1 MKKGKIITASLIAAG
16 TAAGIGYGLY
26 SKKSNNGI
34 GEFVINGIPARDD
47 NALRIMSFNLRYR
60 DDKGQS
66 VKKRSEVVSAIIKQY
81 APDSF
86 GTQEATGKWLDIL
99 GDTLGDKYAFVATA
113 RDTKGYDAERNAVFY
128 LKDKYNL
135 IDKGTI
141 WLSETPDV
149 PYSKSF
155 DSNCH
160 RIATWAVLENK
171 ETGEKYTHL
180 NTHLDHILESTRVAQ
195 ARVLISKLNE
205 LQAQGKVICTGDF
218 NADFT
223 SDVYSE
229 MMKITDDAKEIAQ
242 SSDCGITYHEYGKV
256 SPDEYQGAI
265 DHIFVPKQ
273 SKVSAYKVIRNTF
286 NGIYASDHYPVVA
299 DISD

>member
-1 MKKGKIITASLIAAG
+1 MKKGKIIAASIITAG
-16 TAAGIGYGLY
+16 TAAGIGYGLCR
-26 SKKSNNGI
+26 KKSNNTVREI
-34 GEFVINGIPARDD
+34 LIDGIPQKDD

-60 DDKGQS
+60 DDKGQLI
-66 VKKRSEVVSAIIKQY
+66 KNRSKVVTAIIDQY

-86 GTQEATGKWLDIL
+86 GVQEATGRWLDIL
-99 GDTLGDKYAFVATA
+99 GDSLGYKYAFVATA

-149 PYSKSF
+149 PYTKSF

-195 ARVLISKLNE
+195 AKVLIEKLSQ
-205 LQAQGKVICTGDF
+205 LQENGKAICTGDF

-223 SDVYSE
+223 SDVYSD
-229 MMKITDDAKEIAQ
+229 MLKFTDDAKEIAQ
-242 SSDCGITYHEYGKV
+242 NSDQGITYHEYGNV
-256 SPDEYQGAI
+256 SPDEYKGAI

-273 SKVSAYKVIRNTF
+273 SKVTTYKVIRNRA
-286 NGIYASDHYPVVA
+286 NGIYASDHYPVGA
-299 DISD
+299 DIIG